1 MNINMK
7 YYIVTI
13 CAIFIALG
21 VGILVGFNL
30 NYDQALTKQQSEV
43 LESFNTEFEDLKGKN
58 KNLKS
63 KLDGLNKD
71 LDKIKE
77 YVNKNLN
84 LLTEG
89 VLTDINTGIIITNE
103 NNDYSEDIQNVIGN
117 ANGNVVFNIV
127 VKDNVND
134 ESKLSELSKAF
145 NKTFKTSK
153 EVIDFLTAS
162 LNDSKGYDDL
172 MKLQELGV
180 IKINNLDEKAYT
192 TYNSAVLLG
201 ELDKDKAQDNFNSKD
216 KLLINNLKDA
226 NKYVVAVS
234 QSDSDKTFLKLC
246 QENNISIIDDI
257 NEGIGKV
264 SLVTLLKNQNIVG
277 SYGESELAKEIIAY
291 ENN

>member
-103 NNDYSEDIQNVIGN
+103 KNDYSEDIQNVIGN

-162 LNDSKGYDDL
+162 LNDPKGYDDL

-192 TYNSAVLLG
+192 TYNSVVLLG
-201 ELDKDKAQDNFNSKD
+201 ELDKDTAEDNFNSKD

>member
-63 KLDGLNKD
+63 ELDGLNKD

-162 LNDSKGYDDL
+162 LNDPKGYDDL

>member
-103 NNDYSEDIQNVIGN
+103 KNDYSEDIQNVIGN

-127 VKDNVND
+127 VKDNIND
-134 ESKLSELSKAF
+134 KAKLSELSKAF
-145 NKTFKTSK
+145 NITFKTSK

>member
-63 KLDGLNKD
+63 ELDGLNKD

-103 NNDYSEDIQNVIGN
+103 KNDYSEDIQNVIGN

-162 LNDSKGYDDL
+162 LNDPKGYDDL

-192 TYNSAVLLG
+192 TYNSVVLLG
-201 ELDKDKAQDNFNSKD
+201 ELDKDTAEDNFNSKD

>member
-13 CAIFIALG
+13 CAIFITLG

-134 ESKLSELSKAF
+134 EAKLSELSKEF

-162 LNDSKGYDDL
+162 LNDPKGYDDL
-172 MKLQELGV
+172 MKLQELGI

-192 TYNSAVLLG
+192 TYNSVVLLG
-201 ELDKDKAQDNFNSKD
+201 ELDKDTAEDNFNSKD

>member
-63 KLDGLNKD
+63 ELDGLNKD

-77 YVNKNLN
+77 YVNKNLS

-103 NNDYSEDIQNVIGN
+103 KNDYSEDIQNVIGN

-134 ESKLSELSKAF
+134 ISRILIEIHEGRNRQVRKMCEAIGLSVIALKRQAVGGITCEGVERGKWRYLTEEEVKA
-145 NKTFKTSK
+145 
-153 EVIDFLTAS
+153 I
-162 LNDSKGYDDL
+162 
-172 MKLQELGV
+172 M
-180 IKINNLDEKAYT
+180 
-192 TYNSAVLLG
+192 
-201 ELDKDKAQDNFNSKD
+201 
-216 KLLINNLKDA
+216 
-226 NKYVVAVS
+226 
-234 QSDSDKTFLKLC
+234 
-246 QENNISIIDDI
+246 
-257 NEGIGKV
+257 NE
-264 SLVTLLKNQNIVG
+264 
-277 SYGESELAKEIIAY
+277 
-291 ENN
+291 

>member
-134 ESKLSELSKAF
+134 EAKLSELSKEF

-162 LNDSKGYDDL
+162 LNDPKGYDDL
-172 MKLQELGV
+172 MKLQELGI

-192 TYNSAVLLG
+192 TYNSVVLLG
-201 ELDKDKAQDNFNSKD
+201 ELDKDTAEDNFNSKD

>member
-63 KLDGLNKD
+63 ELDGLNKD

-103 NNDYSEDIQNVIGN
+103 KNDYSEDIQNVIGN

-127 VKDNVND
+127 VKDNIND
-134 ESKLSELSKAF
+134 KAKLSELSKAF
-145 NKTFKTSK
+145 NITFKTSK

>member
-58 KNLKS
+58 KNLKLQ
-63 KLDGLNKD
+63 LDGLNKD

-162 LNDSKGYDDL
+162 LNDPKGYDDL

>member
-63 KLDGLNKD
+63 ELDGLNKD

-77 YVNKNLN
+77 YVNKNLS

-103 NNDYSEDIQNVIGN
+103 KNDYSEDIQNVIGN

-134 ESKLSELSKAF
+134 KAKLSELSKAF
-145 NKTFKTSK
+145 NITFKTSK
-153 EVIDFLTAS
+153 EVIDFLTSS

>member
-63 KLDGLNKD
+63 ELDGLNKD

-134 ESKLSELSKAF
+134 EAKLSELSKAF

-162 LNDSKGYDDL
+162 LNDPKGYDDL

-192 TYNSAVLLG
+192 TYNSVVLLG
-201 ELDKDKAQDNFNSKD
+201 ELDKDTAEDNFNSKD

>member
-162 LNDSKGYDDL
+162 LNDPKGYDDL

-192 TYNSAVLLG
+192 TYNSVVLLG
-201 ELDKDKAQDNFNSKD
+201 ELDKDTAEDNFNSKD

>member
-63 KLDGLNKD
+63 ELDGLNKD

-77 YVNKNLN
+77 YVNKNLS

-162 LNDSKGYDDL
+162 LNDPKGYDDL

-192 TYNSAVLLG
+192 TYNSVVLLG
-201 ELDKDKAQDNFNSKD
+201 ELDKDTAEDNFNSKD